1 MLLIVRLTVK
11 STIATLSMKI
21 DLHYLVYELKGYLI
35 SDFKSREIMNLL
47 NDLEPEKYLQ
57 EYVLSLKLQGEN
69 KEKVSL
75 HLRHILEN
83 AKKANVPLGI
93 EYEPYPNE
101 EEAYLARQRYIN
113 SLVQNEQYFTFISK
127 SVFLVAITAICL
139 LIVLVANS

>member
-1 MLLIVRLTVK
+1 
-11 STIATLSMKI
+11 MKI

>member
-1 MLLIVRLTVK
+1 
-11 STIATLSMKI
+11 MKF
-21 DLHYLVYELKGYLI
+21 DLHYLKYELKGYLI
-35 SDFKSREIMNLL
+35 SDFKSRKIMDLL

-57 EYVLSLKLQGEN
+57 EYVLSLKLQDKN

-83 AKKANVPLGI
+83 AKKDNIPLGI

-113 SLVQNEQYFTFISK
+113 VLVQKEEYLSFIRK
-127 SVFLVAITAICL
+127 SVFLVVLTAICL
-139 LIVLVANS
+139 LIVIVANS